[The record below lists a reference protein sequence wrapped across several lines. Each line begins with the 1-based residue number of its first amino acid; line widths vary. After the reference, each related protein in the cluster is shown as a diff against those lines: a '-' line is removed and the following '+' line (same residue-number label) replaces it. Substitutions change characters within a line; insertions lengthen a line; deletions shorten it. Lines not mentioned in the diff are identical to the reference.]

1 MKASS
6 VSSGFSS
13 LVLHRDLLKTLV
25 VRDVHTKYRETIFG
39 YWWLIAYPILMLATY
54 SFIFGGIF
62 KSRWLN
68 QGGITDF
75 VAMLYCGLIIFGIF
89 SDSINRATT
98 AIRSQPNFV
107 KKVVFPLELLP
118 LVLVGSSVFSAL
130 INLGL
135 LIILVLVTKFAI
147 PPSAIFL
154 PVIIVPF
161 IILVMGLVWGL
172 AAIGVFFPDLSQI
185 VNVFTS
191 IMLFLSPVFFPL
203 ASAPAIVQPFL
214 MLNPL
219 TFPIEETRNILLLAQ
234 QPNWGGVAL
243 YAAIAAVVAWLG
255 LWVFQS
261 SRSAFSD
268 VI

>member
-1 MKASS
+1 MKVFS

-13 LVLHRDLLKTLV
+13 LTLHRPLLKTLV
-25 VRDVHTKYRETIFG
+25 IRDVHTKYRETIFG
-39 YWWLIAYPILMLATY
+39 YWWLVLYPVLMLATY

-89 SDSINRATT
+89 SDSVNRATT
-98 AIRSQPNFV
+98 SIRSQPNFV

-118 LVLVGSSVFSAL
+118 MVLVGSSVFSAL
-130 INLGL
+130 INLCLLTL
-135 LIILVLVTKFAI
+135 LILVTKFAI
-147 PPSAIFL
+147 PPTAIFL
-154 PVIIVPF
+154 PVVILPF
-161 IILVMGLVWGL
+161 IVLVMGLVWGL
-172 AAIGVFFPDLSQI
+172 AAIGVFFPDLGQI

-203 ASAPAIVQPFL
+203 TSAPAIVQPFL

-243 YAAIAAVVAWLG
+243 YSAIAAMVAWLG
-255 LWVFQS
+255 LWAFQN